1 MGFAYDFNDLCSL
14 NLKTV
19 GKSTQ
24 KAAICKENMW
34 FSLQIAC
41 K

>member
-1 MGFAYDFNDLCSL
+1 MGFAYDFNNLCLL

-24 KAAICKENMW
+24 KAAICKENGW
-34 FSLQIAC
+34 FSLQIVC
-41 K
+41 E